1 MLTDYRTVGDD
12 NFSFVAHHG
21 PHSFI
26 LPALLIKSI
35 WWDNPTAISDLF
47 KELES
52 SNWTITPDNDS
63 EVISWLKKDFMAVGL
78 KYNYENIRGLYNVM
92 KYAKDLKM
100 F

>member
-1 MLTDYRTVGDD
+1 MLIDYRTVGDD
-12 NFSFVAHHG
+12 NFSFVAHYG

-26 LPALLIKSI
+26 LPALSIKSV
-35 WWDNPTAISDLF
+35 WWDSDTAISDLF

-52 SNWTITPDNDS
+52 SNWTLTPDNDS
-63 EVISWLKKDFMAVGL
+63 EVIQWLKTDFKAVGL
-78 KYNYENIRGLYNVM
+78 EYNYENIWSLYNVM